1 MPWPSRTYRDNCV
14 TVRLTSATPTLIL
27 TLMDSYNEAIEREL
41 ERVRDELRRTREA
54 LRNLMLRRGP
64 EEVLVARQL
73 LGLQERTVMAA

>member
-1 MPWPSRTYRDNCV
+1 
-14 TVRLTSATPTLIL
+14 
-27 TLMDSYNEAIEREL
+27 MDSYNEAIEREL